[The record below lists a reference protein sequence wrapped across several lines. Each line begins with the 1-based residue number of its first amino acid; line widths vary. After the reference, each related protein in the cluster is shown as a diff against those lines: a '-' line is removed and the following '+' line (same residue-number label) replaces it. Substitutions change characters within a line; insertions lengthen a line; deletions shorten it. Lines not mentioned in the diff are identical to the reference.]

1 MNKLQIIML
10 NKLTNLEN
18 MFNEPWL
25 LKNIEELKYLNIKE
39 EKKKIIFHVCS
50 MDVHLYQI

>member
-1 MNKLQIIML
+1 MNNIQIIML

-18 MFNEPWL
+18 MFNGPWL

-39 EKKKIIFHVCS
+39 EKKKIIFNVYS